1 MDEVRSTS
9 KWNTLNLSF
18 VQCKMWC
25 ISVKYLPF
33 NCVYVCCC
41 FGVSIVRFIECC
53 LFTQFMLLSLRVCE
67 CVSFFSVVQ
76 NTLTPTPT
84 TISSTKIRFCLQL
97 CFFHAFTL
105 TNSAPNGNNRTN
117 GIKSNCRAKKKRN
130 KVHTTKP
137 FLRNLKQSIK
147 FIECAYKHLAVF
159 LCRWF
164 DSVPAAL
171 CEHKK
176 FIIMCNNWKRA
187 WI

>member
-1 MDEVRSTS
+1 MHLCKVFAIQLCLRLVLLRCINRSIH
-9 KWNTLNLSF
+9 WMLF
-18 VQCKMWC
+18 VYT
-25 ISVKYLPF
+25 I
-33 NCVYVCCC
+33 YVAVVAC
-41 FGVSIVRFIECC
+41 
-53 LFTQFMLLSLRVCE
+53 VCE

-176 FIIMCNNWKRA
+176 FMIMCNNCKRA